1 MKSIGSYEAKTHLP
15 RLLSQVEQGET
26 ITITKRGRPVAV
38 LSPAPPMPQ
47 REVKAG
53 VPGTPEFR
61 GHHTEFRGHHTQFRR
76 PMRRSASIVPTFR
89 GRHTQFRRPVRR
101 SKFRGRHTQF
111 RRPVRR
117 SA

>member
-53 VPGTPEFR
+53 VPGTPYSIPPPNAAFR
-61 GHHTEFRGHHTQFRR
+61 VHSSDVPGTPYSIPPPSAAFEVPGTPYSIPPPSAAFGVIEIRR
-76 PMRRSASIVPTFR
+76 VP
-89 GRHTQFRRPVRR
+89 V
-101 SKFRGRHTQF
+101 SN
-111 RRPVRR
+111 
-117 SA
+117 